1 MCRLI
6 GGFFLNFAQT
16 PAIEDQSK
24 KNLILPLKIVNC
36 SFWLRSQP
44 KKEKAELQRIA
55 SW

>member
-6 GGFFLNFAQT
+6 GGFLLNFAQT